1 MHDFIQSYNQVI
13 DNLGLLYF
21 SFEDSKENPL
31 MKRVARKM
39 LTFLKYEVKIDG
51 INSEKLF
58 EDYLSKKDYQIDIY
72 KSPD

>member
-1 MHDFIQSYNQVI
+1 
-13 DNLGLLYF
+13 
-21 SFEDSKENPL
+21 DSKENPI
-31 MKRVARKM
+31 MKIVARKM
-39 LTFLKYEVKIDG
+39 LAFLKYQVKIDG